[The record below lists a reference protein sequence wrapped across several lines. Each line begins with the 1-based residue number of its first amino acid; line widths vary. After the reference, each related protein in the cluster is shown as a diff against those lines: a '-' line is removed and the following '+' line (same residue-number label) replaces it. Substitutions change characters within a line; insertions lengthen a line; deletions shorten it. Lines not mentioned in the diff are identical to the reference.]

1 MLGKIIDWI
10 SSIAGWRRR
19 NILIIRDIFAV
30 GNDIGRVYW
39 RSKKGDSADKNQ
51 RKNECNDFF
60 HMIYPFFVKAVY
72 SDLNNMVIVVKR
84 LSPMAMPEKT
94 PFSWREILNK
104 YF

>member
-1 MLGKIIDWI
+1 MTLAG
-10 SSIAGWRRR
+10 SIGG
-19 NILIIRDIFAV
+19 V
-30 GNDIGRVYW
+30 
-39 RSKKGDSADKNQ
+39 KKVTAQIKTKERMSAMI
-51 RKNECNDFF
+51 FF